1 MTAMREADR
10 DDIYKMG
17 LSAFTLVTLASLYNI
32 RKFPTLADLH
42 WELVTFSII
51 AFFIFLIPASLIS
64 AELATGW
71 PQAGGV
77 YVWVKEAFGERWG
90 FTAVWLQW
98 FQMTIGFVAA
108 LSFIAATLSYV
119 FNPALANSKL
129 YEFIIIVVVWWAL
142 TFFNMRGLKTYTLI
156 SSSFLIIGMIIPSVL
171 LIGGGL
177 WYIIAGH
184 PVQMTCRPVLSD
196 FMPDF
201 THLNSMV
208 LLLTS
213 VFLFFGIEMT
223 AAHAKEIKDVRRDYP
238 LAILIVGLTITAASI
253 VGSILLA
260 MLVPTENLNLLAGI
274 MQAFEKILGNYSW
287 LVSAIALMIA
297 LGSIGE
303 ASTWILGP
311 IRGLASTAKEGSLPP
326 VLQKTNKNKIPVN
339 MMILQAILITF
350 WAAVYALLPG
360 GVNGSYW
367 MLLSL
372 TSLVYLVMY
381 FLMYAAAI
389 KLRYSHPDVER
400 AFKIPGGKKG
410 MWLISGLGIIALL
423 FVFVLAIMPPSQ
435 ISFSG
440 LSPLQY
446 MIFMLAGAAFIAL
459 VPLIIYSR
467 RKPEW
472 RLF

>member
-1 MTAMREADR
+1 MSLPIFA
-10 DDIYKMG
+10 
-17 LSAFTLVTLASLYNI
+17 LVTLASLYNI
-32 RKFPTLADLH
+32 RKFPTLAELH
-42 WELVTFSII
+42 WELVTFSLI
-51 AFFIFLIPASLIS
+51 AFIIYLIPASLVS

-129 YEFIIIVVVWWAL
+129 YEFIIIVVTWWAL
-142 TFFNMRGLKTYTLI
+142 TIFNLRGLKAYTLV
-156 SSSFLIIGMIIPSVL
+156 SSSFLIIGMIIPSIL

-177 WYIIAGH
+177 SYIMSGNH
-184 PVQMTCRPVLSD
+184 VQITLTPNLSD

-201 THLNSMV
+201 TNLNSMV
-208 LLLTS
+208 LLLTF

-223 AAHAKEIKDVRRDYP
+223 ATHAKEIKNVRRDYP
-238 LAILIVGLTITAASI
+238 LAILIVGLVMTATSI
-253 VGSILLA
+253 VGALLLA
-260 MLVPTENLNLLAGI
+260 MLVPMENLNLLAGI
-274 MQAFEKILGNYSW
+274 MQAFEMILGSHSW
-287 LVSAIALMIA
+287 LVSVIALMIA
-297 LGSIGE
+297 IGSIGE

-326 VLQKTNKNKIPVN
+326 ILQKINKNQIPVN
-339 MMILQAILITF
+339 IMILQAILITF

-381 FLMYAAAI
+381 FFMYAAAI
-389 KLRYSHPDVER
+389 KLRYSQPDVKRSFE
-400 AFKIPGGKKG
+400 IPGGKKG
-410 MWLISGLGIIALL
+410 MWLVSGFGLIALI
-423 FVFVLAIMPPSQ
+423 FIFILALIPPSQ
-435 ISFSG
+435 ITITG
-440 LSPLQY
+440 LSTLQY
-446 MIFMLAGAAFIAL
+446 MIFMLGGVTFITL
-459 VPLIIYSR
+459 VPLIVYSR

-472 RLF
+472 KAS

>member
-1 MTAMREADR
+1 
-10 DDIYKMG
+10 
-17 LSAFTLVTLASLYNI
+17 
-32 RKFPTLADLH
+32 
-42 WELVTFSII
+42 
-51 AFFIFLIPASLIS
+51 
-64 AELATGW
+64 
-71 PQAGGV
+71 
-77 YVWVKEAFGERWG
+77 
-90 FTAVWLQW
+90 
-98 FQMTIGFVAA
+98 MTIGFVAA

-119 FNPALANSKL
+119 FNPALANRKL

-156 SSSFLIIGMIIPSVL
+156 SSSFLIIGMIIPSIL

-177 WYIIAGH
+177 WYIISGN

-201 THLNSMV
+201 SRINSMV

-238 LAILIVGLTITAASI
+238 LAILIAGLVITAASI

-260 MLVPTENLNLLAGI
+260 MLVPTGNLNLLAGI
-274 MQAFEKILGNYSW
+274 MQAFEKIFGNHSW

-297 LGSIGE
+297 IGSIGE

-326 VLQKTNKNKIPVN
+326 VLQKINQNGVPVN
-339 MMILQAILITF
+339 MMVLQAFLITF

-372 TSLVYLVMY
+372 TSLAYLLMY
-381 FLMYAAAI
+381 FFMYASAI
-389 KLRYSHPDVER
+389 KLRYSHPDVKR

-410 MWLISGLGIIALL
+410 MWLVSGLGIAALL
-423 FVFVLAIMPPSQ
+423 FIFMLALLPPSQ

-446 MIFMLAGAAFIAL
+446 MITMLAAAAFIVL

-467 RKPEW
+467 RRPEW
-472 RLF
+472 KPI

>member
-1 MTAMREADR
+1 MPAADKNN
-10 DDIYKMG
+10 IFKMS
-17 LSAFTLVTLASLYNI
+17 LLIFTLVTLASLYNI
-32 RKFPTLADLH
+32 RKFPTLAELH
-42 WELVTFSII
+42 WELVTFSLI
-51 AFFIFLIPASLIS
+51 AFVIYLIPASLVS

-129 YEFIIIVVVWWAL
+129 YEFIVIVIIWWAL
-142 TFFNMRGLKTYTLI
+142 TLFNLRGLKTYTLI
-156 SSSFLIIGMIIPSVL
+156 SSSFLIIGMIIPSIL

-177 WYIIAGH
+177 SYIMSGNYVLI
-184 PVQMTCRPVLSD
+184 TLRPNLSD

-201 THLNSMV
+201 TNLNSMV
-208 LLLTS
+208 LLLTF

-223 AAHAKEIKDVRRDYP
+223 AAHAKEIKNVRRDYP
-238 LAILIVGLTITAASI
+238 LAILIVGLVMTAASI
-253 VGSILLA
+253 VGALLLA

-274 MQAFEKILGNYSW
+274 MQAFEKMLGSNSR
-287 LVSAIALMIA
+287 LVSLIALMIA
-297 LGSIGE
+297 IGSIGE

-326 VLQKTNKNKIPVN
+326 ILQKTNKNQIPVN
-339 MMILQAILITF
+339 IMILQAILITF

-381 FLMYAAAI
+381 FFMYAAAI
-389 KLRYSHPDVER
+389 KLRYSQPNVKR
-400 AFKIPGGKKG
+400 AFEIPGGKKG
-410 MWLISGLGIIALL
+410 IWLVSGFGLIALI
-423 FVFVLAIMPPSQ
+423 FIFILALIPPSQ
-435 ISFSG
+435 INITGFST
-440 LSPLQY
+440 LQY
-446 MIFMLAGAAFIAL
+446 LIFMLGGVTFITL
-459 VPLIIYSR
+459 VPLIVYSR

-472 RLF
+472 KQS

>member
-1 MTAMREADR
+1 MPATDKNN
-10 DDIYKMG
+10 IFKMN
-17 LSAFTLVTLASLYNI
+17 LTIFALVTLASLYNI
-32 RKFPTLADLH
+32 RKFPTLAELH
-42 WELVTFSII
+42 WELVTFSLI
-51 AFFIFLIPASLIS
+51 AFVIYLIPASLVS

-77 YVWVKEAFGERWG
+77 YIWVKEAFGERWG

-119 FNPALANSKL
+119 FNPALADSKL
-129 YEFIIIVVVWWAL
+129 YEFLIIVVIWWAL
-142 TFFNMRGLKTYTLI
+142 TLFNLRGLKTYTTI
-156 SSSFLIIGMIIPSVL
+156 SSSFLIIGMIIPSIL

-177 WYIIAGH
+177 SYIMSGNHVLITLT
-184 PVQMTCRPVLSD
+184 PNLSD

-201 THLNSMV
+201 TNLNSMV
-208 LLLTS
+208 LLLTF

-223 AAHAKEIKDVRRDYP
+223 AAHAKEIKNVKRDYP
-238 LAILIVGLTITAASI
+238 LAILIVGLVMTAASI
-253 VGSILLA
+253 VGALLLA

-274 MQAFEKILGNYSW
+274 MQAFEKILGSHSW
-287 LVSAIALMIA
+287 LLSVIALMIA
-297 LGSIGE
+297 IGSIGE

-311 IRGLASTAKEGSLPP
+311 IRGLALTANEGCLPP
-326 VLQKTNKNKIPVN
+326 ILQKTNKNQIPVN
-339 MMILQAILITF
+339 IMIMQAILITF

-381 FLMYAAAI
+381 FFMYAAAI
-389 KLRYSHPDVER
+389 KLRYSQPDVKRPFE
-400 AFKIPGGKKG
+400 IPGGRKG
-410 MWLISGLGIIALL
+410 IWLVSGFGLIALI
-423 FVFVLAIMPPSQ
+423 FIFILALIPPSQ
-435 ISFSG
+435 ITITD
-440 LSPLQY
+440 LSTLQY
-446 MIFMLAGAAFIAL
+446 LTFMLGGATFIIL
-459 VPLIIYSR
+459 VPLIVYSK

-472 RLF
+472 RQS

>member
-1 MTAMREADR
+1 MHDADN
-10 DDIYKMG
+10 DDIYKMS
-17 LSAFTLVTLASLYNI
+17 LSVFTLVTLASLYNI

-42 WELVTFSII
+42 WELATFTII
-51 AFFIFLIPASLIS
+51 AFVIFLIPASLIS

-119 FNPALANSKL
+119 FNPALANNKL
-129 YEFIIIVVVWWAL
+129 YEFIIIVVIWWAL
-142 TFFNMRGLKTYTLI
+142 TFFNMRGLKAYTLI
-156 SSSFLIIGMIIPSVL
+156 SSSFLVIGMIIPSVL

-177 WYIIAGH
+177 WYIISGH
-184 PVQMTCRPVLSD
+184 TVQMTCRPVLSD

-201 THLNSMV
+201 ARIDSMV

-223 AAHAKEIKDVRRDYP
+223 AAHAKEIKDVKRDYP
-238 LAILIVGLTITAASI
+238 LAILIVGLVITATSI

-260 MLVPTENLNLLAGI
+260 MIVPAGNLNLLAGI
-274 MQAFEKILGNYSW
+274 MQAFEKILGNHSW
-287 LVSAIALMIA
+287 LVSGIALMIA
-297 LGSIGE
+297 IGSIGE

-311 IRGLASTAKEGSLPP
+311 IRGLASTAKEGSLPQ
-326 VLQKTNKNKIPVN
+326 VLQRTNKNGIPMN
-339 MMILQAILITF
+339 MLILQAILITF

-381 FLMYAAAI
+381 FFMYAAAI
-389 KLRYSHPDVER
+389 KLRYSHPDVKR

-410 MWLISGLGIIALL
+410 MWLVCGLGIIAL
-423 FVFVLAIMPPSQ
+423 VFIFMLAIIPPSQ

-440 LSPLQY
+440 LSSLQY
-446 MIFMLAGAAFIAL
+446 QITMLAAAAFIIL

-467 RKPEW
+467 RRQEW
-472 RLF
+472 MTF